1 MKKIEYDF
9 NLKEISSQVESMQ
22 SCIGKNL
29 NNLQFELELFM
40 PSLNF
45 NLYTDQPDRYDL
57 ASKHSRLRLSRLEEI
72 LNLLK
77 MEKDLSKYPFLDTH
91 LFPYSYDSIFVVYG
105 VHEVLKKININS
117 IISKTIQD
125 LYIEDYYTVNHAL
138 MCIKNLDF
146 KNQEWIE
153 CGLGDLSHSFAKGL
167 KHCFQKFN
175 KHHIEIRLIINQLS
189 NTLAE
194 DLSILQEEIISY
206 LDPNA
211 RDFGFNLSNSVLYIL
226 TDSYEHLEPY
236 FLEESKQKITE
247 KLIELSSPFTENGLK
262 HNNYYESL
270 ALSSIKVIGKADFYL
285 EKILIQEE
293 FEGDV
298 STVFYRLK
306 EWNYIVDVEIVK
318 TFLTQIKENSFLSSK
333 TKPVLDYLKTLPY
346 DLGEIRKD
354 IKKLNYG
361 NNTTHKIIHKKYI
374 LTVDGAFF
382 CIFDEQNFDLAD
394 KAIEKAGGLAK
405 KAKFSFPVAKV
416 ELEGDGNYSL
426 LISNDEKI
434 TEKYNHNLIESIEI
448 PVANHLKITSF
459 SDDLIMPL
467 RAGNYQ
473 ISIFKMSNLNEY
485 DFVVLILRNKD

>member
-1 MKKIEYDF
+1 
-9 NLKEISSQVESMQ
+9 
-22 SCIGKNL
+22 
-29 NNLQFELELFM
+29 
-40 PSLNF
+40 
-45 NLYTDQPDRYDL
+45 
-57 ASKHSRLRLSRLEEI
+57 
-72 LNLLK
+72 
-77 MEKDLSKYPFLDTH
+77 
-91 LFPYSYDSIFVVYG
+91 
-105 VHEVLKKININS
+105 
-117 IISKTIQD
+117 
-125 LYIEDYYTVNHAL
+125 
-138 MCIKNLDF
+138 
-146 KNQEWIE
+146 
-153 CGLGDLSHSFAKGL
+153 
-167 KHCFQKFN
+167 
-175 KHHIEIRLIINQLS
+175 
-189 NTLAE
+189 
-194 DLSILQEEIISY
+194 
-206 LDPNA
+206 
-211 RDFGFNLSNSVLYIL
+211 
-226 TDSYEHLEPY
+226 
-236 FLEESKQKITE
+236 LEESKQKIIE